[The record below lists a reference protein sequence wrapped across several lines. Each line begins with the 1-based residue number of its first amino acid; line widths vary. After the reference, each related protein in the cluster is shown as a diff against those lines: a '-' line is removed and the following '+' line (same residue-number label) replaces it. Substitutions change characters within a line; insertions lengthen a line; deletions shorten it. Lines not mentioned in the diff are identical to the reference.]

1 MSFLSPKWGIL
12 AIVVYINQFLI
23 VYTECMQNG
32 IVFTSVVLY
41 MGFLNTYMLIMV
53 KIGYCQNK
61 MFSRVYCF
69 KCHVHGWLCI
79 VDKGKGQFLNVIF
92 IVFQHYKT
100 NVNKYV
106 FSFNFLIRCTNNKYS
121 QE

>member
-1 MSFLSPKWGIL
+1 MSFLSPKWDIL

-23 VYTECMQNG
+23 VYTECTQNG
-32 IVFTSVVLY
+32 IVFASVLLY

-53 KIGYCQNK
+53 KISYCQNK

-69 KCHVHGWLCI
+69 KFHVHGWLCV

-100 NVNKYV
+100 NVNKY
-106 FSFNFLIRCTNNKYS
+106 FFILSIFFLYHNPVYK
-121 QE
+121 Q